1 MSTEKHCPHCGASV
15 TYGAPNCTGC
25 GSSLEALWVDTGAV
39 PAAPKSGQLAGQPGT
54 PLVQPGGSSK
64 PWPFSADL
72 LAERLAVGGYVQ
84 KTVIDALKAEA
95 SASSRSLVDL
105 ILERK
110 QMSASAL
117 RDAMSRIFGLPVA
130 DLATVAIDPAVITK
144 APAEFARTHLLL
156 PLHAEGDRL
165 VVVCADPTQAE
176 VIRTVR
182 RMAGLTVD
190 LRLAS
195 RDDLAPK
202 VYQYFSPRL
211 VVLLPSGQTMDVVI
225 LSGEMKIGRADHN
238 DLVLPDP
245 TVGSTHAI
253 LRAQGNDYQIV
264 DFGSRN
270 GVFVDNARINQA
282 HLLRNGDVIKIGQC
296 LLTFKLPI
304 PDAAQSHDGATQILT
319 PDATNAAV
327 AALLKNVQATPVAA
341 RAAAAGGAGFVA
353 GAAAGE
359 DDEEEEKRKKK
370 EKKRLEKEKKEKEK
384 AKESEKLKSAWIGF
398 VGRIVAQVVGAVAT
412 IVLGLMIAGKMPSC
426 SSNGDSGVSA
436 EPPAGVAAVDFVAF
450 GETNPAGEPY
460 NASAIVEIAPGKF
473 IFADNNTNDALFE
486 LNIEANGTKAG
497 PLVRRPLVGVQPG
510 QLDDIEG
517 LALAQKDGKTIIF
530 ATTSM
535 MNKISKKQG
544 QFVAPPSALLR
555 ITVQPDGSLATEVI
569 PDIRQWFTANV
580 PDIGGSTVL
589 EPDEGGLNIEGLGF
603 DPNTNTLMLGVRTP
617 VIKGQAV
624 VVPVRINDLAG
635 PWDAS
640 NLSVQPLIHLAIEAA
655 RDEQGIRDLSYD
667 PVKKGFLVVVGNST
681 SLSKA
686 PFKVYR
692 WDGATS
698 AVQKLGSLFFAK
710 GAKPEGVTRAT
721 FGTTSGLVFVDDNGG
736 FQVVLD
742 DDSRLQ

>member
-1 MSTEKHCPHCGASV
+1 MSTDKHCPHCGAAV
-15 TYGAPNCTGC
+15 TYGIPQCSGC
-25 GSSLEALWVDTGAV
+25 GTNIESLWVDTGAV
-39 PAAPKSGQLAGQPGT
+39 PQVPRSGQLGQPPST
-54 PLVQPGGSSK
+54 PLVQPGASSK

-84 KTVIDALKAEA
+84 KPVIDALRAEA
-95 SASSRSLVDL
+95 SASKRSLVDL

-110 QMSASAL
+110 QMAPNAL

-130 DLATVAIDPAVITK
+130 DLATVAIDPAVIMK

-165 VVVCADPTQAE
+165 VVVCADPTQSE

-182 RMAGLTVD
+182 KIAGLTVD

-195 RDDLAPK
+195 RDELAPK

-211 VVLLPSGQTMDVVI
+211 VVLLPSGQTMDIVI
-225 LSGEMKIGRADHN
+225 LTGEMKIGRAEHN
-238 DLVLPDP
+238 ELVLPDP

-253 LRAQGNDYQIV
+253 LRAQGNEYTIV

-270 GVFVDNARINQA
+270 GVFVDNARINQS
-282 HLLRNGDVIKIGQC
+282 HVLRNGDVIKIGQC

-304 PDAAQSHDGATQILT
+304 PDAAQSHDGATQILS

-327 AALLKNVQATPVAA
+327 AALLKNVQGSPMAVQ
-341 RAAAAGGAGFVA
+341 AAAAGGAGFA
-353 GAAAGE
+353 AGGAAVE
-359 DDEEEEKRKKK
+359 DDEDEKSRKKD
-370 EKKRLEKEKKEKEK
+370 KKKQEKEKKEKEK
-384 AKESEKLKSAWIGF
+384 VKEADKLKSAWIGF
-398 VGRIVAQVVGAVAT
+398 VGRIIAQIVGAVAT

-426 SSNGDSGVSA
+426 SSNGDSGASSA
-436 EPPAGVAAVDFVAF
+436 PPAGVATVDFVAF

-473 IFADNNTNDALFE
+473 IVADNNTNDALFE
-486 LNIEANGTKAG
+486 LNIEANGSKAG

-517 LALAQKDGKTIIF
+517 LALAKSGDKTIIF

-555 ITVQPDGSLATEVI
+555 ITVQPDGALVTEVI
-569 PDIRQWFTANV
+569 PEIREWFTANV

-589 EPDEGGLNIEGLGF
+589 EPDKGGLNIEGLGF
-603 DPNTNTLMLGVRTP
+603 DPNTNTLLLGVRTP
-617 VIKGQAV
+617 VIKGQAI
-624 VVPVRINDLAG
+624 VVPVKINDIAG
-635 PWDAS
+635 PWDVS
-640 NLSVQPLIHLAIEAA
+640 NLSVQPLIHLAIEAS

-667 PVKKGFLVVVGNST
+667 PIKKGFVVVVGNST

-686 PFKVYR
+686 PFMLYR

-698 AVQKLGSLFFAK
+698 AVQKLQSLYFAK

-721 FGTTSGLVFVDDNGG
+721 FGATSGLVFVDDNGG
-736 FQVVLD
+736 FQFVPD
-742 DDSRLQ
+742 DDTRLQ

>member
-1 MSTEKHCPHCGASV
+1 MSTDKHCPHCGAAV
-15 TYGAPNCTGC
+15 TFGAQHCPGC
-25 GSSLEALWVDTGAV
+25 NTNLDALWADTGAV
-39 PAAPKSGQLAGQPGT
+39 PAAPASGHLPGQPAT
-54 PLVQPGGSSK
+54 PLVQQGASSK

-84 KTVIDALKAEA
+84 KPVIDALKAEA

-110 QMSASAL
+110 QMTAVAL

-130 DLATVAIDPAVITK
+130 NLDTVAIDPAVITK

-195 RDDLAPK
+195 RDELAPK

-211 VVLLPSGQTMDVVI
+211 VVLLPSGQTMDIVI
-225 LSGEMKIGRADHN
+225 LAGEMKIGRADHN

-253 LRAQGNDYQIV
+253 LRAQGNEYQIV

-270 GVFVDNARINQA
+270 GVFVDNARINQS
-282 HLLRNGDVIKIGQC
+282 HVLRNGDVIKIGQC
-296 LLTFKLPI
+296 LLTFKLPL
-304 PDAAQSHDGATQILT
+304 PEAAASHDGATQILS

-327 AALLKNVQATPVAA
+327 AALLKNVQSTPVAA
-341 RAAAAGGAGFVA
+341 RAAAGGGGFVA
-353 GAAAGE
+353 GGAAAD
-359 DDEEEEKRKKK
+359 DDEEEKHKKK
-370 EKKRLEKEKKEKEK
+370 EKKKQEKEKKEKEK
-384 AKESEKLKSAWIGF
+384 VKENEKLKSAWIGF
-398 VGRIVAQVVGAVAT
+398 VGRIVAQIVGAVAT

-426 SSNGDSGVSA
+426 SSNGDSGASVQ
-436 EPPAGVAAVDFVAF
+436 PPPGVAVVDFVTF
-450 GETNPAGEPY
+450 GERNQAGDVY

-473 IFADNNTNDALFE
+473 IFADNNSNDALFE
-486 LNIEANGTKAG
+486 LNLEANGAKAG
-497 PLVRRPLVGVQPG
+497 PLVRRPLVGLQPG

-517 LALAQKDGKTIIF
+517 LALAQKDGKTVIF
-530 ATTSM
+530 ASTSM
-535 MNKISKKQG
+535 MNQTSKKKG
-544 QFVAPPSALLR
+544 DLVAPPSALLR
-555 ITVQPDGSLATEVI
+555 ITVQPDGTLATEVI
-569 PDIRQWFTANV
+569 PDIRKWFAANV
-580 PDIGGSTVL
+580 PEIGGSVVL

-603 DPNTNTLMLGVRTP
+603 DPNTNTLLFGVRTP
-617 VIKGQAV
+617 VIKGQCV
-624 VVPVRINDLAG
+624 VVPVKIVDFAG
-635 PWDAS
+635 PWDPS
-640 NLSVQPLIHLAIEAA
+640 NLSVQPLIHLAIEPT

-667 PVKKGFLVVVGNST
+667 PVRKGFIVVVGNST

-686 PFKVYR
+686 PFMVYR

-698 AVQKLGSLFFAK
+698 AVQKLGNLFFAK
-710 GAKPEGVTRAT
+710 GSKPEGVTHAT
-721 FGTTSGLVFVDDNGG
+721 FGASGALVFVDDNGG
-736 FQVVLD
+736 FQVIHD

>member
-1 MSTEKHCPHCGASV
+1 MPV
-15 TYGAPNCTGC
+15 
-25 GSSLEALWVDTGAV
+25 
-39 PAAPKSGQLAGQPGT
+39 APKSGQLTGQPGT

-84 KTVIDALKAEA
+84 KPVIDALKAEA

-110 QMSASAL
+110 QMSSSAL

-195 RDDLAPK
+195 RDDLAPR

-225 LSGEMKIGRADHN
+225 LAGEMKIGRADHN

-282 HLLRNGDVIKIGQC
+282 HLLKNGDVIKIGQC
-296 LLTFKLPI
+296 LLTFKLPL

-327 AALLKNVQATPVAA
+327 AALLKGVQSTPVAA
-341 RAAAAGGAGFVA
+341 KAAAAGSGFVA
-353 GAAAGE
+353 GGAAAG
-359 DDEEEEKRKKK
+359 DEEDEKQKKK
-370 EKKRLEKEKKEKEK
+370 DKKRQEKEKKEKEK
-384 AKESEKLKSAWIGF
+384 VKEADKLKSAWIGF
-398 VGRIVAQVVGAVAT
+398 VGRIIAQIVGAVAT

-426 SSNGDSGVSA
+426 SSNGDSGASA
-436 EPPAGVAAVDFVAF
+436 GPPAGVAAVDFVTF

-544 QFVAPPSALLR
+544 QFVARPARSCELPCSR
-555 ITVQPDGSLATEVI
+555 TE
-569 PDIRQWFTANV
+569 A
-580 PDIGGSTVL
+580 
-589 EPDEGGLNIEGLGF
+589 
-603 DPNTNTLMLGVRTP
+603 
-617 VIKGQAV
+617 
-624 VVPVRINDLAG
+624 
-635 PWDAS
+635 
-640 NLSVQPLIHLAIEAA
+640 
-655 RDEQGIRDLSYD
+655 
-667 PVKKGFLVVVGNST
+667 
-681 SLSKA
+681 
-686 PFKVYR
+686 
-692 WDGATS
+692 
-698 AVQKLGSLFFAK
+698 
-710 GAKPEGVTRAT
+710 
-721 FGTTSGLVFVDDNGG
+721 
-736 FQVVLD
+736 
-742 DDSRLQ
+742 SRLR